1 MRDFRDAKA
10 MAHTLRE
17 SLTAKSVNLSH
28 SESLELIAKILGFH
42 DWHVLSA
49 KIQADGKSTANTGA
63 APVTASSTPARHEIA
78 VDAAT
83 LDGYVGFY
91 RPDHEAV
98 FTVTREGNQLIT
110 RLTGQRSLPIFA
122 QSDTEFFAKL
132 VDAQISFVTDANGH
146 ATSLVLHQGGRD
158 HPMQRIDAETAQS
171 IESKT
176 AERVKDQ
183 TANPGSEPALR
194 RLIAGITSG
203 KPNYDEMSTV
213 LAEATRQQLPNLQ
226 VGHQELGAIKS
237 IQFLGVSRQGEDV
250 YTVRHDNGASHW
262 KIALDSRGMIS
273 SAWVTQGP

>member
-17 SLTAKSVNLSH
+17 SLTAKSITLTH

-42 DWHVLSA
+42 DWNVLSA
-49 KIQADGKSTANTGA
+49 KIQAEDKPAANAGTAPA
-63 APVTASSTPARHEIA
+63 APASTPARQEVA

-98 FTVTREGNQLIT
+98 FTVTREGNRLIT

-122 QSDTEFFAKL
+122 ESDTEFFARA
-132 VDAQISFVTDANGH
+132 VDAQISFVGDAKGY
-146 ATSLVLHQGGRD
+146 ATSLVLHQNGKD
-158 HPMQRIDAETAQS
+158 YPMQRIDTATAQS
-171 IESKT
+171 IEGRT
-176 AERVKDQ
+176 AERVTSQ
-183 TANPGSEPALR
+183 TANPESEPALR

-203 KPNYDEMSTV
+203 EPNYAEMSTT
-213 LAEATRQQLPNLQ
+213 LADATRQQLPNLQ
-226 VGHQELGAIKS
+226 ASHQELGAIKS
-237 IQFLGVSRQGEDV
+237 IQFLGVSRQGDDA

-262 KIALDSRGMIS
+262 KIALNSNGIIS
-273 SAWVTQGP
+273 SAWVSPGP

>member
-17 SLTAKSVNLSH
+17 SLTAKSVTLTH

-49 KIQADGKSTANTGA
+49 KIQAEGKSPANLAA
-63 APVTASSTPARHEIA
+63 APATPSGKPERHEVD

-91 RPDHEAV
+91 QPDHEAV
-98 FTVTREGNQLIT
+98 FTVTRDGNRLIT

-122 QSDTEFFAKL
+122 ESDTKFFARA
-132 VDAQISFVTDANGH
+132 VDAQISFVTDAKGH
-146 ATSLVLHQGGRD
+146 ATSLVLHQGGGD
-158 HPMQRIDAETAQS
+158 HPMRRIDTATAQS

-183 TANPGSEPALR
+183 TANPGSEAALR

-203 KPNYDEMSTV
+203 TPNYAEMSGT
-213 LAEATRQQLPNLQ
+213 LADATRQQLPNLQ
-226 VGHQELGAIKS
+226 AGHQELGALKS

-262 KIALDSRGMIS
+262 KIALDSRGIIV